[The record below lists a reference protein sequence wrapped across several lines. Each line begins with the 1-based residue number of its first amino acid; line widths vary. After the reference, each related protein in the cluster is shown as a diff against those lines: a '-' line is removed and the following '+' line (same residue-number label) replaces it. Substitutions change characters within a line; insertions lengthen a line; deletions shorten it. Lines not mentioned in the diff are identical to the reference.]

1 MNRIEDSF
9 SGCDSLKI
17 SYRYWLPS
25 TAPKAVLV
33 ISHGLAEHGE
43 RYMNLVDYFVPGGYA
58 VYSLDHRGHGLSEG
72 VRGYV
77 ERFSDFTSDLDSFI
91 SIVRGNHP
99 DIKVYL
105 VGHSVGGTIAAAYAA
120 RHQDQLDGLI
130 LSAATMSVGE
140 SVPAALILLARLLSR
155 FSPKLG
161 LYTIDASAI
170 SRDRSVVDAYLS
182 DPLVYRGK
190 IRVRLGME
198 IIGTMGALRKQLPG
212 ITLPVLIMH
221 GTDDRLSEPA
231 GSDILYEGLGATDKT
246 YRRYDGFFH
255 EIFNEPGREQ
265 VFADMEDWLE
275 AHQ

>member
-1 MNRIEDSF
+1 MNRIEGSF
-9 SGCDSLKI
+9 SGWAAFKI
-17 SYRYWLPS
+17 YYRYWLPS
-25 TAPKAVLV
+25 TLPRAVLV
-33 ISHGLAEHGE
+33 ISHGLGEHGQ
-43 RYMNLVDYFVPGGYA
+43 RYMNLVGYFVTRGYA
-58 VYSLDHRGHGLSEG
+58 VYSLDHRGHGLSQG

-77 ERFSDFTSDLDSFI
+77 ERFSDFITDLDSFI

-99 DIKVYL
+99 GIKVYL

-120 RHQDQLDGLI
+120 RHQDRLDGLI

-155 FSPKLG
+155 FFPKLG

-170 SRDRSVVDAYLS
+170 SRDRSVVEAYLS

-221 GTDDRLSEPA
+221 GRDDRLSEPA
-231 GSDILYEGLGATDKT
+231 GSDILYEGLGSTDKT

-265 VFADMEDWLE
+265 VFADMEAWLE
-275 AHQ
+275 EHL

>member
-120 RHQDQLDGLI
+120 RYQDRLDGLI